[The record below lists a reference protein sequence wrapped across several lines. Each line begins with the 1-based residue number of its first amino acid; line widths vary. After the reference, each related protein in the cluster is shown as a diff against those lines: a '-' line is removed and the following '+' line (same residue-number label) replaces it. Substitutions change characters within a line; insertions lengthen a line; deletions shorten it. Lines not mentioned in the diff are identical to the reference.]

1 MHRAFKTRHFTRWM
15 EKTGLTDQ
23 SLCAAVDEMQRG
35 LVDATLSGSI
45 VKKRVALPGRGKSG
59 GARTIVATN
68 LGDRWFF
75 LYGFEKNARANITD
89 KELEALQ
96 DIAADLLKL
105 AHDELDIAVAK
116 GKLLEICH
124 DH

>member
-15 EKTGLTDQ
+15 EKAGLTDQ

-35 LVDATLSGSI
+35 LVDATLGGSI

-75 LYGFEKNARANITD
+75 LYGFEKNVRANITD

-96 DIAADLLKL
+96 EIAADLLKL
-105 AHDELDIAVAK
+105 THDELDIAVAQ

>member
-1 MHRAFKTRHFTRWM
+1 
-15 EKTGLTDQ
+15 
-23 SLCAAVDEMQRG
+23 MQRG
-35 LVDATLSGSI
+35 LVDATLGGSI

-59 GARTIVATN
+59 GARSIVATN

-75 LYGFEKNARANITD
+75 LYGFEKNVRANITD

-96 DIAADLLKL
+96 EIAADLLKMT
-105 AHDELDIAVAK
+105 HDELEIAVAQ